1 MAYREHRLKVLPE
14 FFEALACGVKDFE
27 LRKDDR
33 DYQVGDFIWLCE
45 WDGEKYTGRS
55 LSIVQIKYILRDCP
69 EYGLMNGYCIL
80 GFDRTRFTAIGEGRD
95 DGTGR

>member
-80 GFDRTRFTAIGEGRD
+80 GFDRTRFTAIGERRED
-95 DGTGR
+95 ETD